1 MPFRP
6 VTEPEKLFLPTP
18 EQVARQYIPWFE
30 PVVDLAEIGFH
41 EVAGAGAELV
51 DEEGA
56 AGAEGLGGVFRNHR
70 AEIVRQRRKRQA
82 GQDIVGIFEA
92 ELRDDLVHIGGRPVH
107 RDEAAV
113 ADGFA
118 QIDDE
123 ILVQINDQQGRIGA
137 QAVQHRLAE
146 CADPRAIFDKQLGI
160 VPIDRRKHL
169 GDGAV
174 GGRNDRSDHD
184 RMLDK
189 TFEKHAPRA
198 KKTADT
204 GLYARQQRCFGQGG

>member
-1 MPFRP
+1 M
-6 VTEPEKLFLPTP
+6 
-18 EQVARQYIPWFE
+18 ARQDIPRFE

-56 AGAEGLGGVFRNHR
+56 AGAERFGGVFRNHR
-70 AEIVRQRRKRQA
+70 AEVIRQGRKGQA
-82 GQDIVGIFEA
+82 GQDIVRIFET
-92 ELRDDLVHIGGRPVH
+92 ELRDNLVHIGGRAVH

-123 ILVQINDQQGRIGA
+123 ILIQINDQQGRIGA

-146 CADPRAIFDKQLGI
+146 CSNSRTIFDKQLCI
-160 VPIDRRKHL
+160 VPINGREHL

-174 GGRNDRSDHD
+174 GGWNDRSDHD

-189 TFEKHAPRA
+189 TFEKHTPRA
-198 KKTADT
+198 KKTAHT
-204 GLYARQQRCFGQGG
+204 GLYARQQRYFGQGG